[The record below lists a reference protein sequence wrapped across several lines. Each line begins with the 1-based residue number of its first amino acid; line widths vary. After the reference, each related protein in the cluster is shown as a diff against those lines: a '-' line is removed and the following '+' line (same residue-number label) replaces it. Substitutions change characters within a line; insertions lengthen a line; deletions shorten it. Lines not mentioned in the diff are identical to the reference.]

1 MNMWLIIFA
10 FAATIATAIWYT
22 QAENDKYL
30 LKLLSLIFWGTTIMV
45 LVDHVVPYVME
56 GGGEFF
62 EVSIEATVLS
72 GVMLVV
78 GLAVWEGAL
87 LLKDPKGVIF
97 KRKSS

>member
-1 MNMWLIIFA
+1 MWLIILA

-30 LKLLSLIFWGTTIMV
+30 LKFLSLIFWGTTIMV
-45 LVDHVVPYVME
+45 LVDHVVPFIMG

-62 EVSIEATVLS
+62 DVSIEATVLS
-72 GVMLVV
+72 GIMVVV

-97 KRKSS
+97 RKKSA

>member
-1 MNMWLIIFA
+1 MWLIVMA

-22 QAENDKYL
+22 QAGNDKYM
-30 LKLLSLIFWGTTIMV
+30 LKYLSLIFWGTTIMV
-45 LVDHVVPYVME
+45 LVDHVVPYLLE

-62 EVSIEATVLS
+62 EVSLEATVLS

-87 LLKDPKGVIF
+87 LIKDPKGVLF
-97 KRKSS
+97 KRKLP